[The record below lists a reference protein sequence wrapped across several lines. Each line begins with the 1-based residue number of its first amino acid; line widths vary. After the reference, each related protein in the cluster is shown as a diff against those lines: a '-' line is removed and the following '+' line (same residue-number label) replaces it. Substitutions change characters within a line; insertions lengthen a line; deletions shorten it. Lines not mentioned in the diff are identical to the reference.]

1 MFCKLLSGK
10 TGSIAV
16 LPVFLCIK
24 IARKLHLAFIVLVL
38 LLCENLSMKKE
49 FTKVIPVKETETL
62 RWVKTKEHGIII
74 FKAESKDVYK
84 NESKSVTK
92 SCR

>member
-1 MFCKLLSGK
+1 
-10 TGSIAV
+10 
-16 LPVFLCIK
+16 
-24 IARKLHLAFIVLVL
+24 
-38 LLCENLSMKKE
+38 MKKE

-62 RWVKTKEHGIII
+62 RWVKNKEHGIII